1 MDKEE
6 EFEKWRLS
14 FSKQI
19 KWDNIWFVPKE
30 DDEKVAIQA
39 AQALVTDLELMSMD
53 MLEYNVEASENKQ
66 AKEMLA
72 AIGIKCND

>member
-1 MDKEE
+1 MDKDE

-14 FSKQI
+14 VSKQI
-19 KWDNIWFVPKE
+19 KWDNIWFVPKK
-30 DDEKVAIQA
+30 DDEQLAIEA

-66 AKEMLA
+66 AKEMLT

>member
-1 MDKEE
+1 MDKDE

-66 AKEMLA
+66 AKEMLT
-72 AIGIKCND
+72 AIGIKCDD

>member
-1 MDKEE
+1 MDKDE

-14 FSKQI
+14 VSKQI

-30 DDEKVAIQA
+30 TDEERAIEF
-39 AQALVTDLELMSMD
+39 AQKMITDLELMSMD
-53 MLEYNVEASENKQ
+53 MLEHEVTESKHTQ

-72 AIGIKCND
+72 AIGIKCDD

>member
-1 MDKEE
+1 MDKDE

-14 FSKQI
+14 VSKQI

-66 AKEMLA
+66 AKEMLT
-72 AIGIKCND
+72 AIGIKCDD